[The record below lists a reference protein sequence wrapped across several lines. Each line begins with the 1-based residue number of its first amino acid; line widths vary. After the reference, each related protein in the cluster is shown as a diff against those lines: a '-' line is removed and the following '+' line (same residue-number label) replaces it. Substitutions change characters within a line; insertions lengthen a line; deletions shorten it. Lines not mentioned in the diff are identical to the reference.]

1 MSDAPPGENGARP
14 GTPRLPTGLVAASVA
29 IALLA
34 VSGLIFLLYRETK
47 GPGEILRQFATAVD
61 KRDCSG
67 SYDLLDE
74 EVRAS
79 FDEDDWCSNVLP
91 SVDDS
96 LDADFTV
103 ERAILEGDT
112 ANVQVSGVE
121 LTEWRLRRYGERS
134 WRVVGPE
141 PGFPITSEAQMS
153 TP

>member
-1 MSDAPPGENGARP
+1 MSDAPSGQNGARP
-14 GTPRLPTGLVAASVA
+14 GAPRLPTGLVAASVA

-61 KRDCSG
+61 ARDCSG

-79 FDEDDWCSNVLP
+79 LDEDGWCSNVLP
-91 SVDDS
+91 SVDAS
-96 LDADFTV
+96 LDGDFMV

-112 ANVQVSGVE
+112 ASVQVSGVE

-134 WRVVGPE
+134 WRVIGPE
-141 PGFPITSEAQMS
+141 DGFPS
-153 TP
+153 